1 VTLVG
6 RNIAQIAMVNDLRLL
21 LIIPSALDSHGNP
34 VRLKKL
40 LLPSI
45 TMPMLAAVTP
55 DFVTTRIVY
64 ETIEEIPF
72 DEKWDLVGI
81 TGMGSGSV
89 RAWQI
94 ADKFKNK
101 GIKVVIGG
109 VGPSLFDPEITLL
122 HADALV
128 IGEAEDIW
136 PQVLEDFKNGSLK
149 RIYKPEKPPDINT
162 LPTPRYDLM
171 NLKKMGFIRSIQATR
186 GCPYSCIFCSVAS
199 FSNRV
204 YRKRPVDKVIQDV
217 RVVKKT
223 GSRYVVFIDD
233 NFFVDSGYNKELLQA
248 LIPEKIIWISSSTIH
263 IADHSDMLDLAHKS
277 GCRLLSIGIET
288 LESNNLKEINKTWNH
303 PEEYS
308 VAIEKLRKYG
318 IMISTSMMVG
328 LDGDDIHSFNQVYS
342 FLMENYV
349 PIPRIQIFTPIPGTE
364 VYNSLE
370 NEKRIITYDYS
381 KYTAGNVVFQ
391 PKNMD
396 PGELLNGYWE
406 LYSKLFRTKNILLR
420 MSKNIKG
427 QDPLIVAGL
436 FVTNYNYQRFI
447 RNRVVPG
454 IT

>member
-1 VTLVG
+1 M
-6 RNIAQIAMVNDLRLL
+6 AMINDLRLL
-21 LIIPSALDSHGNP
+21 LIIPSALDSHGYP
-34 VRLKKL
+34 VKMKKL
-40 LLPSI
+40 LLPSV

-55 DFVTTRIVY
+55 DYVITRIVY

-101 GIKVVIGG
+101 GVKVIIGG

-122 HADALV
+122 HADSIV
-128 IGEAEDIW
+128 IGEAEDTW
-136 PQVLEDFKNGSLK
+136 PQVLEDFRNGRLN
-149 RIYKPEKPPDINT
+149 RIYSAKNPPDINT

-171 NLKKMGFIRSIQATR
+171 NLKKMGFMRSIQATR
-186 GCPYSCIFCSVAS
+186 GCPYSCVFCSVAS
-199 FSNRV
+199 FSNGI

-217 RVVKKT
+217 RAVKKT

-233 NFFVDSGYNKELLQA
+233 NFFVDSNYSKELLEA
-248 LIPEKIIWISSSTIH
+248 LIPEKIIWISSSTID
-263 IADHSDMLDLAHKS
+263 IADHSDMLDLAHRS

-288 LESNNLKEINKTWNH
+288 LESKNLKEINKSWNH
-303 PEEYS
+303 PEQYPD
-308 VAIEKLRKYG
+308 AIEKLRKNG

-328 LDGDDIHSFNQVYS
+328 LDYDEVSSFNKVYN

-349 PIPRIQIFTPIPGTE
+349 PIPRIQIFTPIPGTK
-364 VYNSLE
+364 VFNSLE
-370 NEKRIITYDYS
+370 KENRIISYDYS
-381 KYTAGNVVFQ
+381 RYTAGNVVFR

-396 PGELLNGYWE
+396 PEELLDGYWE
-406 LYSKLFRTKNILLR
+406 LYSRLFAARNILHR
-420 MSKNIKG
+420 MSRNIKG
-427 QDPLIVAGL
+427 QDPLIIAGL
-436 FVTNYNYQRFI
+436 FVTNFNYRRFI
-447 RNRVVPG
+447 HNRVVPG